1 MAIDKLTRSW
11 IRNES
16 DERAAAAG
24 CRFDLDR
31 ACWVPWWIGRYC
43 RLYEGE
49 WSGEPMV
56 LRGAYSQPME
66 AILDEWDDGG
76 RELSIERAH
85 EYMNCFAAGEPVDW
99 QYECIMRLFGWVKYS
114 ERWKREVRRFR
125 EAFILVAKKNKK
137 TPTVSALALYLT
149 CGDGEPGQK
158 VFLAAKDGA
167 QVRQNMSKHVL
178 AMIEQS
184 PELDEVCKVN
194 RNEMSIAH
202 LPSRSFMIPLSSSNS
217 RTQESKEGLNGS
229 VIVDETH
236 VVDRE
241 FMKRITRTGISR
253 SEPLRI
259 EVTTAGNNPDG
270 YGHERY
276 EYAKEVLEG
285 RAENHALFAAI
296 YEAPQTISDAD
307 LDADPVK
314 WGKLANPAWG
324 HTIDVDEYL
333 ADYETSKPTIAG
345 LADFKMY
352 RLNVWQ
358 RSSNPWIRPDDWEK
372 CQREFSAEDLLG
384 KVCGGGLD
392 LGKTDDMSSLSL
404 VFPENPDAW
413 IQAAG
418 ELKETAAREGAE
430 AKEQPVDQIKMMVL
444 LEQPVKVLTFYWL
457 PEESVDKYKGDAPY
471 GQWVQDGWLRTT
483 STMSATTVDP
493 TAITADL
500 RQLLRQFD
508 VKMFAYDPWYAAPI
522 IESLKKNDVIP
533 EDYCWPFQQTVG
545 KYAWPAA
552 LFERLI
558 LAGNLHHDGNPIT
571 RWEAGH
577 VRAKED
583 TNGNMRP
590 VKPPRGDGKKID
602 GIVSLVMALDAATR
616 LAMNVSVYESR
627 GVRSV

>member
-1 MAIDKLTRSW
+1 MKIDAITRAW

-16 DERAAAAG
+16 DERAAQAG
-24 CRFDLDR
+24 CHFDLDR
-31 ACWVPWWIGRYC
+31 AAWVPWWIGRYC

-49 WSGEPMV
+49 WAGEPMI
-56 LRGAYSQPME
+56 LRGAWSQPMT

-85 EYMNCFAAGEPVDW
+85 EYMECVAAGEPVDW

-276 EYAKEVLEG
+276 EYAKEVVEG
-285 RAENHALFAAI
+285 RAENQGLFVAL
-296 YEAPQTISDAD
+296 YEAPQTVSDAE

-314 WGKLANPAWG
+314 YGMLANPAWG

-333 ADYETSKPTIAG
+333 ADYATSKPTIAG

-358 RSSNPWIRPDDWEK
+358 RSSNPWIRADDWQK
-372 CQREFSAEDLLG
+372 CEADFAIEDLYG
-384 KVCGGGLD
+384 KVCGAGLD
-392 LGKTDDMSSLSL
+392 LGKTDDMSSLAL
-404 VFPENPDAW
+404 VFPDNPEAW
-413 IQAAG
+413 V
-418 ELKETAAREGAE
+418 EVAREAE
-430 AKEQPVDQIKMMVL
+430 IPAPGEKTDEAEVTKRIML
-444 LEQPVKVLTFYWL
+444 LVEQPVKLLTFYWL
-457 PEESVDKYKGDAPY
+457 PEESVEKYRGDAPY
-471 GQWVQDGWLRTT
+471 EQWLADGWLRTT
-483 STMSATTVDP
+483 RGRTTDS
-493 TAITADL
+493 TAITEEL
-500 RQLLRQFD
+500 RAVLTQFD
-508 VKMFAYDPWYAAPI
+508 VKMFCYDDWFAAPI
-522 IESLKKNDVIP
+522 INVLVKTNAIP
-533 EDYCWPFQQTVG
+533 EEYTLSFAQTFG
-545 KYAWPAA
+545 KYAWPAS

-558 LAGNLHHDGNPIT
+558 LAGNLRHDGNPIT

-577 VRAKED
+577 VQIKAD
-583 TNGNMRP
+583 NNGNIRP
-590 VKPPRGDGKKID
+590 VKPHRGDGKKID
-602 GIVSLVMALDAATR
+602 GIVSAIMGLDAATR
-616 LAMNVSVYESR
+616 LAANISVYESR
-627 GVRSV
+627 GVLSI